1 MQATEY
7 LRAGK
12 LKEAIQATGEQVRE
26 NPLDPTLRTSL
37 FELLCFAGE
46 FERAEKQLEVLAQG
60 GRTAEMGALLYRA
73 ALQAERARQQFFTE
87 KQYLNQPATASA
99 RAGRCNGGSFLQ
111 ISDAD
116 PRVGRRLE
124 VFLGGGYMWVPFEH
138 ISSIVIQPPKRLRD
152 LIWTPALVHTAESFK
167 GTNLGEVLLPVLS
180 PGTWQHPDDEV
191 RLGRMTVWEPQDDG
205 TEIPYGQKML
215 LVDGNEMPI
224 LELRNLELEVAAA
237 A

>member
-1 MQATEY
+1 MQANEY

-12 LKEAIQATGEQVRE
+12 LKEAIQAAGEQVRE

-73 ALQAERARQQFFTE
+73 ALQAERARQHFFAE
-87 KQYLNQPATASA
+87 KQYLNQSATVSP
-99 RAGRCNGGSFLQ
+99 RAGKFNGGSFLQ

-116 PRVGRRLE
+116 LRVGPRLE
-124 VFLGGGYMWVPFEH
+124 VFLGGAYMWVPFEH

-152 LIWTPALVHTAESFK
+152 LIWAPALVHTAESFK

-180 PGTWQHPDDEV
+180 PGTWQHGDDEV